1 MTSIISESADIHN
14 AVHILKRS
22 IFSKRS
28 KDTTESSA
36 PGWKLF
42 GHVPPKSSGEKEA
55 AQISQEYQ
63 AKLRASQLAP
73 SHPKKQDVEV
83 SSTTALILENR
94 PMNLPSK
101 DPEEAEKHRLQ
112 YEQMIEC
119 AKKKEQR
126 EFKLRKKQLQNQL
139 RQEDQLAKS
148 SRIWNNEILP
158 NWETMRSSK
167 KARDL
172 WWYGLPPSVRGKVWR
187 LALGN
192 ELNVTAELY
201 KICIGRAD
209 EKIKLMQDSES
220 VSSYDPSCDTP
231 SNKEDS
237 VSVIR
242 LDVSRTFPHLCIF
255 QKGGPYHD
263 LLHSLLGAY
272 ATYRPDVGY
281 VQGMSF
287 IAGILLLNMEAADA
301 FICFANLLNRPCQV
315 TFFRMD
321 EAMMTAYY
329 KTFEEYF
336 KENLPVLYDHFDK
349 QNLTPDLYLIDWIFL
364 LYSKSLPLDVVCR
377 VWDVFWRDG
386 EEFIFRTALGI
397 LRAYEKTLLSLD
409 FIHIAQFLT
418 KLPEDVTA
426 DFLFHNIEPIKMTI
440 DKKKF
445 SNILSTY
452 KDNGES

>member
-1 MTSIISESADIHN
+1 MSILAENTEIKRTL
-14 AVHILKRS
+14 HIIKQN
-22 IFSKRS
+22 IFSRKN
-28 KDTTESSA
+28 KDATDLSP

-42 GHVPPKSSGEKEA
+42 GQVPPKPSTEKEPS
-55 AQISQEYQ
+55 QISLEYH
-63 AKLRASQLAP
+63 AKLRANQMAP
-73 SHPKKQDVEV
+73 SRPKKQDVEV

-101 DPEEAEKHRLQ
+101 DPEEAEKHRQQ
-112 YEQMIEC
+112 YEQMVEC
-119 AKKKEQR
+119 ARKKEQR
-126 EFKLRKKQLQNQL
+126 EYKQRKKLLQNQL

-148 SRIWNNEILP
+148 SRIWNTEVLP
-158 NWETMRSSK
+158 NWDTMRNSK

-172 WWYGLPPSVRGKVWR
+172 WWYGLPPSVRGKVWK

-201 KICIGRAD
+201 EICIGRA
-209 EKIKLMQDSES
+209 EERIKLMQDSES
-220 VSSYDPSCDTP
+220 MSSYDPSAETP

-237 VSVIR
+237 VKVIR
-242 LDVSRTFPHLCIF
+242 LDVSRTFPQLCIF

-287 IAGILLLNMEAADA
+287 IAGILLLNLEAADA

-321 EAMMTAYY
+321 ENMMKAYY
-329 KTFEEYF
+329 NTFEEFF
-336 KENLPVLYDHFDK
+336 KENLPVLYEYFLK
-349 QNLTPDLYLIDWIFL
+349 QNMTPNLYLIDWIFL
-364 LYSKSLPLDVVCR
+364 MYSKSLPLDVVCR
-377 VWDVFWRDG
+377 VWDVIWRDG

-397 LRAYEKTLLSLD
+397 LKTYEKTLLGMD

-418 KLPEDVTA
+418 KLPEDISG
-426 DFLFHNIEPIKMTI
+426 DDLFRNIEPIKMNI

-445 SNILSTY
+445 VNILATHKGVDS
-452 KDNGES
+452 